1 MTYQIPFLYINVLA
15 LAAFAI
21 LFATFLAAK
30 KTPEIRTFLVM
41 MADCVIWMGGSVM
54 MRLQLWPGMH
64 FWYYVSLI
72 AIFFMEVVFYT
83 FLYSFAREK
92 GRFLLTLFWA
102 GSLALLPGTL
112 SGFFLAPPSP
122 TVRPD
127 GMVVYT
133 YHTVYWH
140 MAFPCI
146 LFLSMVFCSLRLLG
160 KMRREQGA
168 HSSGAVLLFFGGLVA
183 LVGNLMQI
191 FIPGNTFPY
200 DALSGV
206 IYAGMMV
213 FALYRRR
220 LFRLTLVVSRG
231 LLMLSVGVVYVLLGV
246 YCANPLYAFFL
257 TRIGLRSQ
265 TALTMASVL
274 LAGLLSLSYLL
285 ARRLIDS
292 LFIREEQQNRR
303 LKSFSAEVSQS
314 LSTDDI
320 MAKLAGVLEREL
332 PVGQIYVCLAD
343 RRGYTARYSS
353 NPLVPPSFSI
363 DRDSPKI
370 RYLQEQEPCL
380 IMQEYAATAHA
391 ISDWA
396 EEKELFRRLQVDCVG
411 AMKDGRQIVG
421 LVLLSARDHRRPFT
435 ASEIAFLETVCSIAS
450 IAMKNAGLYEKM
462 FREARIDPLTDAFN
476 YRYFVE
482 LLEETFQTCGRECL
496 TLAYVDVDDFKLYN
510 QLYGVEAG
518 DAALRSICQTITL
531 CVGEAGTV
539 FRTSGKVFAVLLPG
553 RDVQQSMALMRE
565 ILRRVGQ
572 INRPDAY
579 PSRKPLTVSVGICTA
594 PYAAS
599 SAKELMDNA
608 DLAAYN
614 AKQHGKNQLMVFRGA
629 MERMPQHLAERTDAI
644 INRIEKD
651 GGGHYQG
658 AMSMIAAL
666 TAAIDAKDHYTYAHS
681 KNVAR
686 YASSLAVAAGLNEEQ
701 VRTIYVAGLLHDIG
715 KISIPETILNKTGK
729 LTDEEYSIMKDHVNN
744 SIEMIRHLP
753 EMDYVIPAA
762 LGHHERWDGK
772 GYPRGLSGEQIP
784 ITARCLSIADVF
796 DAMTTDR
803 PYRKGLPLDY
813 AADEI
818 ERGAGTQF
826 DPALAPVFAKLIRD
840 REIPLAAACCQNG
853 G

>member
-1 MTYQIPFLYINVLA
+1 MPIFMKKKAKTRRRILRRIIVAILVLA
-15 LAAFAI
+15 LLAGGAWIAYRALKQEYSVTYQGYTATTGSISNALSFSGNLSLVSSESYSASSSSTVRTVYVSAGDEVSEGDKLVRLANGQTVEAGLDGRVNAVSVAEGDSVAAGAALVQVADFTHLKVQLRVDEYDVGSVHVGDACTVTATATEKTFESKIAAI
-21 LFATFLAAK
+21 DYISAS
-30 KTPEIRTFLVM
+30 
-41 MADCVIWMGGSVM
+41 GGSVA
-54 MRLQLWPGMH
+54 
-64 FWYYVSLI
+64 Y
-72 AIFFMEVVFYT
+72 
-83 FLYSFAREK
+83 
-92 GRFLLTLFWA
+92 
-102 GSLALLPGTL
+102 
-112 SGFFLAPPSP
+112 
-122 TVRPD
+122 
-127 GMVVYT
+127 
-133 YHTVYWH
+133 
-140 MAFPCI
+140 
-146 LFLSMVFCSLRLLG
+146 
-160 KMRREQGA
+160 
-168 HSSGAVLLFFGGLVA
+168 
-183 LVGNLMQI
+183 
-191 FIPGNTFPY
+191 
-200 DALSGV
+200 
-206 IYAGMMV
+206 
-213 FALYRRR
+213 
-220 LFRLTLVVSRG
+220 
-231 LLMLSVGVVYVLLGV
+231 
-246 YCANPLYAFFL
+246 
-257 TRIGLRSQ
+257 
-265 TALTMASVL
+265 
-274 LAGLLSLSYLL
+274 
-285 ARRLIDS
+285 
-292 LFIREEQQNRR
+292 
-303 LKSFSAEVSQS
+303 
-314 LSTDDI
+314 
-320 MAKLAGVLEREL
+320 
-332 PVGQIYVCLAD
+332 
-343 RRGYTARYSS
+343 YTA
-353 NPLVPPSFSI
+353 
-363 DRDSPKI
+363 
-370 RYLQEQEPCL
+370 
-380 IMQEYAATAHA
+380 T
-391 ISDWA
+391 
-396 EEKELFRRLQVDCVG
+396 
-411 AMKDGRQIVG
+411 
-421 LVLLSARDHRRPFT
+421 
-435 ASEIAFLETVCSIAS
+435 
-450 IAMKNAGLYEKM
+450 
-462 FREARIDPLTDAFN
+462 
-476 YRYFVE
+476 
-482 LLEETFQTCGRECL
+482 
-496 TLAYVDVDDFKLYN
+496 AYVDVDDFKLYN